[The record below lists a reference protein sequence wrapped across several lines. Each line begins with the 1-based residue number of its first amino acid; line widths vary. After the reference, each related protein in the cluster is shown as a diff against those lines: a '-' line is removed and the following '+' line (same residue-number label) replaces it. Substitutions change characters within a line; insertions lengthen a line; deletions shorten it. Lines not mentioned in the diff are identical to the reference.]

1 MKYHS
6 RSEIT
11 AMILESARAGTTK
24 TKLMYK
30 AYLSYNQV
38 IEYLEYLQ
46 QNDLLL
52 YEAGTQLYRPTEK
65 GLKFMNIS
73 HDLNEMVTVANS
85 RYSLNSQ

>member
-1 MKYHS
+1 
-6 RSEIT
+6 
-11 AMILESARAGTTK
+11 MILESARAGITK

-38 IEYLEYLQ
+38 IEYLEFLQ
-46 QNDLLL
+46 KNDLLI

-73 HDLNEMVTVANS
+73 HDLNEMVTVANP